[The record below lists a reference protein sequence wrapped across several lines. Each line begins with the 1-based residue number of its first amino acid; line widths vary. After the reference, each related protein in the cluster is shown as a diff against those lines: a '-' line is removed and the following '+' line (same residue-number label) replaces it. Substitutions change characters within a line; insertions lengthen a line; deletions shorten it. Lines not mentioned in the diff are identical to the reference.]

1 MKRKHLEHYIR
12 MVFSL
17 AELSPCVRNRFGA
30 VIIDPK
36 DNILVSTG
44 YNGSLR
50 GAGSDTCGQ
59 PGQCVREDEKIQ
71 SGTKL
76 EIGCVHAEQNA
87 IYNAARQG
95 VPLVGHW
102 IIINGEPCLLC
113 AKAIQQTGIS
123 RVICVSGGYS
133 VKNGVN
139 LLQQSKIKV
148 ISVQE
153 DLSDLEKALLP
164 EVRLD
169 NFGFRVGKIT
179 PSPFK

>member
-1 MKRKHLEHYIR
+1 MKRKHLAHYIR

-50 GAGSDTCGQ
+50 GAGSDTCAQQGK
-59 PGQCVREDEKIQ
+59 CIREERGIE
-71 SGTKL
+71 SGTTL
-76 EIGCVHAEQNA
+76 ELGCVHAEQNA

-95 VPLVGHW
+95 VSLVGHW

-113 AKAIQQTGIS
+113 AKAIKQTGIAS
-123 RVICVSGGYS
+123 VICVSGGYS
-133 VKNGVN
+133 VKNGVH
-139 LLQQSKIKV
+139 LLQGNGV
-148 ISVQE
+148 RVVSVQE
-153 DLSDLEKALLP
+153 DLSDLDQALLP

-169 NFGFRVGKIT
+169 RSGFRVGKIT
-179 PSPFK
+179 HSPFK